1 MGGPLFWEDVQEGA
15 DIPPLTKHPTTRQ
28 LVQYAGAS
36 GDFYEIHYDKD
47 YAQANELPGPVIH
60 GALKN
65 AFLAQLITDW
75 IGERGALS
83 KLSCQYRGLDVPGD
97 VLVCKGTVSKKY
109 VHDGRHIV
117 DCDIWLEN
125 GKGERTTHG
134 SASVVLPSLQQL
146 EEKS

>member
-1 MGGPLFWEDVQEGA
+1 MGGPLFWEDVQEGGE
-15 DIPPLTKHPTTRQ
+15 IPPLTKHPTTRQ

-47 YAQANELPGPVIH
+47 YALANELPGPVIH

-65 AFLAQLITDW
+65 AFLAHLVTDW
-75 IGERGALS
+75 IGEEGTLS

-97 VLVCKGTVSKKY
+97 TLVCKGTVTRKY
-109 VHDGRHIV
+109 VQDGQHIV

-134 SASVVLPSLQQL
+134 AASVALPSREQP
-146 EEKS
+146 